1 MEAPPRWNYDEAM
14 RHAGAV
20 LVLVGVVG
28 YFYCSSKVSG
38 APPYRQDAGI
48 LETLRE
54 PGARWDLARYA
65 SAFVGATGSVLLLF
79 TRRR

>member
-1 MEAPPRWNYDEAM
+1 M
-14 RHAGAV
+14 RQTGGV

-28 YFYCSSKVSG
+28 FFYCGSRLSETPAVRER
-38 APPYRQDAGI
+38 ADLVEALHEPAG
-48 LETLRE
+48 
-54 PGARWDLARYA
+54 RWEVGRYA